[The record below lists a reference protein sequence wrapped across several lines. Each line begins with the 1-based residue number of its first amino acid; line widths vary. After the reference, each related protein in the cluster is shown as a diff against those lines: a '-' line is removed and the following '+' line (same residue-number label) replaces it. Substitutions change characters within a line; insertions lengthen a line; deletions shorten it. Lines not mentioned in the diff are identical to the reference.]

1 MRRTIRPLLLAA
13 LLTAG
18 VSAIALQAQAA
29 SVGKT
34 GGNGSRP
41 AAAAAALLPVSLQT
55 TTMIH
60 GQSILLSDLFAGIE
74 TAGNAQVDR
83 APLPGE
89 RRIYTAS
96 ALHRLAQSHGL
107 DWRPNSP
114 LDKVAIERASL
125 VVPIAEVERALRDA
139 LIDQGAPAEIEV
151 SIYNRGLR
159 LHIATDAR
167 MELAVDQMSYDPR
180 TQRFQASVTAPAG
193 DPEAQTQ
200 QVSGRF
206 HNLVSVPVLSRSIL
220 PGDIIRDRDIA
231 WKQVRT
237 AQLTGAVVSQ
247 PEELVGLIPRRPL
260 AVNQPIRTT
269 DVKPNI
275 MAKRGDRVT
284 IIAVTPTMRLTAL
297 GIAQENGAEGDLIR
311 VTNIISK
318 KTVNGRVIG
327 PNTVEVLAGHGQL
340 ASN

>member
-1 MRRTIRPLLLAA
+1 MRRTIRPLLLAT
-13 LLTAG
+13 LLAAG

-29 SVGKT
+29 SNSAAN
-34 GGNGSRP
+34 GGR
-41 AAAAAALLPVSLQT
+41 AVAAAAALLPVSLQT

-74 TAGNAQVDR
+74 KANDIEVDR

-96 ALHRLAQSHGL
+96 ALHRLAQTHGL

-125 VVPIAEVERALRDA
+125 VVPIADVERAMRDA
-139 LIDQGAPAEIEV
+139 LIDQGISNEIEV
-151 SIYNRGLR
+151 SIYNRALR
-159 LHIATDAR
+159 LHIATDAQ
-167 MELAVDQMSYDPR
+167 MDMAIDQLSYDTR
-180 TQRFQASVTAPAG
+180 TQRFQASVTVPAG

-206 HNLVSVPVLSRSIL
+206 HSLVSVPVLARSIL
-220 PGDIIRDRDIA
+220 PGDVIRDSDIA

-237 AQLTGAVVSQ
+237 AQLSGSVVSQ

-275 MAKRGDRVT
+275 LAKRGDRVT
-284 IIAVTPTMRLTAL
+284 IIAVTPMMRLTAL
-297 GIAQENGAEGDLIR
+297 GIAQESGAEGDVIR

-318 KTVNGRVIG
+318 KTVMGLVTG
-327 PNTVEVLAGHGQL
+327 PNTVEVLSGRGQL